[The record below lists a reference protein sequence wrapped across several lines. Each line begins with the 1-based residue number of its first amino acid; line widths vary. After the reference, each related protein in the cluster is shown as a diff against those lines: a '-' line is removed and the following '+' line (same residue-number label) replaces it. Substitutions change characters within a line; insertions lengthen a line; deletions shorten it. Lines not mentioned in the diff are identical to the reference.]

1 MFKEWY
7 TENDFFGS
15 FIKVEE
21 VINKIIKDSIK
32 VNKLSGKKEL
42 TNITKRISINYQ
54 GKKTMLMF
62 WWENMEKKFW
72 LEIKN

>member
-1 MFKEWY
+1 LFKEWY

>member
-1 MFKEWY
+1 MVHWKW
-7 TENDFFGS
+7 FFWKRS

-42 TNITKRISINYQ
+42 TDITKRISINYQ

>member
-1 MFKEWY
+1 LFKEWY

-62 WWENMEKKFW
+62 
-72 LEIKN
+72 